1 MPIFQYRA
9 QDKNRNSVNGLVEA
23 PSEEVAVDLLRE
35 KSLSVL
41 YIKEEKQNRLS
52 SLPFLN
58 RIKVK
63 DIVIFSRQFAVL
75 ISANVAMVQSLK
87 IVLDQTENPKLKGI
101 ISEVADDVEAGTR
114 LSEAL
119 AKHPKVFT
127 NFFISVI
134 RSGETSG
141 KLEEVLN
148 YLADEM
154 EKDYDMM
161 SKIKGA
167 MIYPAII
174 FILLIVVGIVMMVV
188 VVPKLTSI
196 LTETGTELPLATKI
210 LIGLSDFLVSYWWVL
225 LVGSIALGAGF
236 RFYAATP
243 FGKRNIDLIKLN
255 LPVFGTLFRRIYLVR
270 FTRSM
275 QTLLLGGVTITKSL
289 KISADVVGNEIYKEL
304 IEETVKQVEDGNS
317 ISSVFVQSPEVP
329 KMVGQMMSVGEK
341 TGKLDVVLERITYFY
356 GREINNIIANLMTL
370 MEPFILI
377 IMGVAVVGVIMAIMQ
392 PMYNMQ
398 AGV

>member
-1 MPIFQYRA
+1 MPIYQYRA
-9 QDKNRNSVNGLVEA
+9 QDKNGNSVNGLVES
-23 PSEEVAVDLLRE
+23 PTEEVAVDLLRE
-35 KSLSVL
+35 KNLSVL
-41 YIKEEKQNRLS
+41 YIKEEKQSRWVY
-52 SLPFLN
+52 LPFIN
-58 RIKVK
+58 RIKVR
-63 DIVIFSRQFAVL
+63 DIVIFARQFAVL

-87 IVLDQTENPKLKGI
+87 IVQDQTENQKLKLI
-101 ISEVADDVEAGTR
+101 LNEVADDVEAGTR

-141 KLEEVLN
+141 KLEEVLS

-161 SKIKGA
+161 AKIRGA
-167 MIYPAII
+167 MIYPVII
-174 FILLIVVGIVMMVV
+174 FILLVVVGVVMMVV

-196 LTETGTELPLATKI
+196 LTETGTELPLATKM
-210 LIGLSDFLVSYWWVL
+210 LIGLSAFLTSYWWMLIVA
-225 LVGSIALGAGF
+225 SAGLAVAY
-236 RFYAATP
+236 RFYSATP

-255 LPVFGTLFRRIYLVR
+255 LPIFGTLFRRIYLVR

-275 QTLLLGGVTITKSL
+275 HTLIVGGVTITKSL

-317 ISSVFVQSPEVP
+317 ISAVFVQSPEVP

-341 TGKLDVVLERITYFY
+341 TGKLEVVLERITYFY
-356 GREINNIIANLMTL
+356 SREINNIIANLMTL
-370 MEPFILI
+370 MEPLILI
-377 IMGVAVVGVIMAIMQ
+377 VMGAAVIGVVMAIMQ
-392 PMYNMQ
+392 PMYNMS

>member
-1 MPIFQYRA
+1 
-9 QDKNRNSVNGLVEA
+9 LVEA

-41 YIKEEKQNRLS
+41 YIKEEKQSRLT

-174 FILLIVVGIVMMVV
+174 FVLLIVVGIVMMVV

-210 LIGLSDFLVSYWWVL
+210 LIGLSNFLVSYWWVL
-225 LVGSIALGAGF
+225 LVGSVAFGAGF
-236 RFYAATP
+236 RFYASTP
-243 FGKRNIDLIKLN
+243 FGKRNIDLVKLK

-289 KISADVVGNEIYKEL
+289 KISADVVGNEVYKEL

>member
-1 MPIFQYRA
+1 MPVFQYRA

-23 PSEEVAVDLLRE
+23 PSEDVAVDLLRE
-35 KSLSVL
+35 KNLSVL
-41 YIKEEKQNRLS
+41 YIKEEKQGHLGG
-52 SLPFLN
+52 LPFMN
-58 RIKVK
+58 RIKVR
-63 DIVIFSRQFAVL
+63 DIVIFARQFAVL
-75 ISANVAMVQSLK
+75 VSANVAMVQSLK

-101 ISEVADDVEAGTR
+101 LNEVADDVEAGTR

-119 AKHPKVFT
+119 AKHPKVFS

-141 KLEEVLN
+141 KLEEVMN

-154 EKDYDMM
+154 EKDYDMTA
-161 SKIKGA
+161 KIKGA
-167 MIYPAII
+167 MIYPAVIAV
-174 FILLIVVGIVMMVV
+174 LLVVVGVVMMVV
-188 VVPKLTSI
+188 VVPKLTAI
-196 LTETGTELPLATKI
+196 LTESGTALPLATRM
-210 LIGLSDFLVSYWWVL
+210 LIGLSAFLTSYWWML
-225 LVGSIALGAGF
+225 LVGSVLFAAGY
-236 RFYAATP
+236 RYYAATT
-243 FGKRNIDLIKLN
+243 FGKRNLDMIKLN

-275 QTLLLGGVTITKSL
+275 HTLILGGVTITKSL

-317 ISSVFVQSPEVP
+317 ISAVFIQSKEVP
-329 KMVGQMMSVGEK
+329 RMVGQMMSVGEK
-341 TGKLDVVLERITYFY
+341 TGKLDVVLERITFFY
-356 GREINNIIANLMTL
+356 SREINNIIANLMTL

-392 PMYNMQ
+392 PMYNMS

>member
-9 QDKNRNSVNGLVEA
+9 QDKNRNSVSGLVEA

-35 KSLSVL
+35 KNLSVL
-41 YIKEEKQNRLS
+41 YIKEEKQSRLS

-58 RIKVK
+58 RIKIK
-63 DIVIFSRQFAVL
+63 DVVIFSRQFAVL

-87 IVLDQTENPKLKGI
+87 IVLDQTENPKLKSI
-101 ISEVADDVEAGTR
+101 LNEVADDVEAGTR

-174 FILLIVVGIVMMVV
+174 FVLLVVVGIVMMVV

-196 LTETGTELPLATKI
+196 LTETGTELPLATKM
-210 LIGLSDFLVSYWWVL
+210 LIGLSAFLVSYWWVL
-225 LVGSIALGAGF
+225 LVGSVVLGIGY
-236 RFYAATP
+236 RFYSVTP
-243 FGKRNIDLIKLN
+243 FGKRSIDLMKLN

-289 KISADVVGNEIYKEL
+289 KISADVVGNEIYREL

-392 PMYNMQ
+392 PMYNMS

>member
-1 MPIFQYRA
+1 M
-9 QDKNRNSVNGLVEA
+9 VEA

-41 YIKEEKQNRLS
+41 YIKEEKQSRLT

-174 FILLIVVGIVMMVV
+174 FVLLIVVGIVMMVV

-210 LIGLSDFLVSYWWVL
+210 LIGLSNFLVSYWWVL
-225 LVGSIALGAGF
+225 LVGSVAFGAGF
-236 RFYAATP
+236 RFYASTP
-243 FGKRNIDLIKLN
+243 FGKRNIDLVKLK

-289 KISADVVGNEIYKEL
+289 KISADVVGNEVYKEL

>member
-35 KSLSVL
+35 KNLSVL
-41 YIKEEKQNRLS
+41 YVKEEKQSRLS

-58 RIKVK
+58 RIKVR

-87 IVLDQTENPKLKGI
+87 IVLDQTENPKLKAI
-101 ISEVADDVEAGTR
+101 LNEVADDVEAGTR

-174 FILLIVVGIVMMVV
+174 FVLLVVVGIVMMVV

-196 LTETGTELPLATKI
+196 LTESGAELPLATKM

-225 LVGSIALGAGF
+225 LAATGAFAAGY
-236 RFYAATP
+236 RFYSHTA
-243 FGKRNIDLIKLN
+243 FGKRNIDLIKLK

-275 QTLLLGGVTITKSL
+275 QTLIIGGVTITKSL

-317 ISSVFVQSPEVP
+317 ISSVFIQSAEVP

-341 TGKLDVVLERITYFY
+341 TGKLEVVLERITYFY
-356 GREINNIIANLMTL
+356 SREINNIIANLMTL

-392 PMYNMQ
+392 PMYNMS

>member
-1 MPIFQYRA
+1 M
-9 QDKNRNSVNGLVEA
+9 VEA

-41 YIKEEKQNRLS
+41 YIKEEKQSRLS

-174 FILLIVVGIVMMVV
+174 FVLLIVVGIVMMVV

-210 LIGLSDFLVSYWWVL
+210 LIGLSNFLVSYWWVL
-225 LVGSIALGAGF
+225 LVGSVAFGAGF
-236 RFYAATP
+236 RFYASTP
-243 FGKRNIDLIKLN
+243 FGKRNIDLVKLK

-289 KISADVVGNEIYKEL
+289 KISADVVGNEVYKEL